1 MSELLKDLKM
11 ERVQG
16 SSAVLNYSNFDY
28 WVNWDDIVEI
38 VEKHKQPILNENQ
51 QIVLEWLKEEYF
63 DSYVKSVLSNL
74 YFYVNMTAIGD
85 LENRKIQ
92 LMVKAYEELDDKE
105 FIQVLAA
112 FTEWGKKEVAE

>member
-1 MSELLKDLKM
+1 MSEFKEKVLSEISFAMVGDVPDLQKLYDKVACID
-11 ERVQG
+11 EQIQ
-16 SSAVLNYSNFDY
+16 LND
-28 WVNWDDIVEI
+28 
-38 VEKHKQPILNENQ
+38 NQ
-51 QIVLEWLKEEYF
+51 QIVFEWLKEEYF

-112 FTEWGKKEVAE
+112 FAQWALEQEEAK